1 MVQKINWNRWW
12 WWRRRNEL
20 QPRQRCR
27 AAINYGFGYCHEN
40 GAVAMRERER
50 QPRMIPGNDEDEN
63 EEEGTQYNGEEKY
76 RGHNTILIWSFA
88 ADHNGGGPRWSTTR
102 PEDDRRPA
110 LLEADHTHATAHA
123 TVGPL
128 SSNCLQYCNIY
139 IMIGFHYQT
148 SSPPP
153 FLFPPLFFW
162 KRPTGFTRKH
172 QKISAVSMCAPRRRS
187 RVDSYAHRLRW
198 NL

>member
-1 MVQKINWNRWW
+1 M
-12 WWRRRNEL
+12 WWRRDEL

-40 GAVAMRERER
+40 GAVAMREQER

-110 LLEADHTHATAHA
+110 LLEADHARATAYA
-123 TVGPL
+123 IVGPRPRTRMDTSRP
-128 SSNCLQYCNIY
+128 SSHSTAR
-139 IMIGFHYQT
+139 GGW
-148 SSPPP
+148 P
-153 FLFPPLFFW
+153 
-162 KRPTGFTRKH
+162 KG
-172 QKISAVSMCAPRRRS
+172 VSR
-187 RVDSYAHRLRW
+187 Y
-198 NL
+198 

>member
-40 GAVAMRERER
+40 GAVAMRERKR

-110 LLEADHTHATAHA
+110 LLEADHARATAHA

-139 IMIGFHYQT
+139 IMIGFRYQT
-148 SSPPP
+148 
-153 FLFPPLFFW
+153 PPLFSFPLFSFGSGPQVSPGST
-162 KRPTGFTRKH
+162 KKLARFPCVPRGVARGLIPTL
-172 QKISAVSMCAPRRRS
+172 IVCAGTCK
-187 RVDSYAHRLRW
+187 
-198 NL
+198 